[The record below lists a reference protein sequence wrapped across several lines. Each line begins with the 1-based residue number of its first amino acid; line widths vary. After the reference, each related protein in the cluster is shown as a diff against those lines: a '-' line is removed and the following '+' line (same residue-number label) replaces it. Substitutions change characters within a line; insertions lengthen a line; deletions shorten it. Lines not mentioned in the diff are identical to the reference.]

1 MLSNTKILND
11 NIIKLNAQK
20 TELLAKKKSLEDIQN
35 AKQNTQQI
43 INNTEKILTMYNIDK
58 KGKAQEE
65 IQSVLDKYELFIED
79 MYEVHFIFNEIQKYE
94 EIKKHLILLD

>member
-1 MLSNTKILND
+1 MISNSKILND

-43 INNTEKILTMYNIDK
+43 INKTEKILTTYNIDK
-58 KGKAQEE
+58 KGK
-65 IQSVLDKYELFIED
+65 SSRRNSKSLK
-79 MYEVHFIFNEIQKYE
+79 
-94 EIKKHLILLD
+94 